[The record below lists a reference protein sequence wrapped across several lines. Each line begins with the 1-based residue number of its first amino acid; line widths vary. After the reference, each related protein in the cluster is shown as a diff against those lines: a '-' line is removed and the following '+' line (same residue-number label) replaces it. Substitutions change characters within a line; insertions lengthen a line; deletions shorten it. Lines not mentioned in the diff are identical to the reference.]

1 MTGVQTPM
9 SGRIHPDEVS
19 LNKTVGPYQL
29 RVRWGGYA
37 VSDPALWPPQRDGKE
52 KSFSLEGSI
61 KNHINIHDVYQ
72 SKSGSSVC
80 SASLI
85 LSLSAVLEKLWICK
99 ALTALL
105 FFSKTNISRKPAGK
119 ADICWP
125 GSATAAKWQWGV
137 GERERGE
144 SETRSS
150 CSWGMKQFRNW
161 CPRRRE
167 QKTLKETQGAKLPSH
182 EPRWK
187 DASRLTSQLKRN
199 HPECF

>member
-37 VSDPALWPPQRDGKE
+37 VSDPALWPPQRDGRE

-72 SKSGSSVC
+72 SKSGSGVC

-105 FFSKTNISRKPAGK
+105 FFFFLFQKPIYQGNQLERLTSV
-119 ADICWP
+119 
-125 GSATAAKWQWGV
+125 GSDRQLQPSGSEEW
-137 GERERGE
+137 ERERRARGARARPGLPAAEVWNSSE
-144 SETRSS
+144 S
-150 CSWGMKQFRNW
+150 
-161 CPRRRE
+161 
-167 QKTLKETQGAKLPSH
+167 GAL
-182 EPRWK
+182 EEE
-187 DASRLTSQLKRN
+187 SRKHLKRHKGQN
-199 HPECF
+199 SRVMNRDEKMPPG